1 MTVWAWVNNGVVVA
15 VESADPAGRFPSSVT
30 WVAAPAGCDVGW
42 TYSGTTFAA
51 PAAAG
56 HSLAVQAQAALDKSD
71 TTLLRCVE
79 NTVPVPAAWVAYRVA
94 LRAIVG
100 GSSTATA
107 LPTMPAY
114 PAGT

>member
-1 MTVWAWVNNGVVVA
+1 MALWAWVQNGAVHA
-15 VESADPAGRFPSSVT
+15 VESADPTGRFPSAIT

-42 TYSGTTFAA
+42 TYNGTTFAA